1 MLLERFY
8 EFVSIKNDQ
17 EYIEK
22 REFELFFANRKL
34 IELKIILK
42 SIVENFTLKCIHNL
56 RIIKYLCGTSENFNS
71 FFIVQL

>member
-34 IELKIILK
+34 IGLKIILK
-42 SIVENFTLKCIHNL
+42 SIVENFTLKCI
-56 RIIKYLCGTSENFNS
+56 YE
-71 FFIVQL
+71 